1 MIVVDASAVA
11 NALTDD
17 GPIGQICRAELA
29 RDVHWV
35 APEHL
40 IDETFSAIRGRYLGG
55 TIGESRCTDALHA
68 LGSATIELMH
78 TIVLL
83 PRMWELRANVSGYD
97 AAYVATAETLDCP
110 LVTSDARLARVTGL
124 RCAVRLAIPAG

>member
-17 GPIGQICRAELA
+17 GPVGQICRAELA
-29 RDVHWV
+29 RDVHWA
-35 APEHL
+35 APEQL
-40 IDETFSAIRGRYLGG
+40 IVETFSAIRGRYLGSR
-55 TIGESRCTDALHA
+55 ISESRCLDALDA
-68 LGSATIELMH
+68 LASATIERIGTVL
-78 TIVLL
+78 LL

-124 RCAVRLAIPAG
+124 RCAVRLAIPAR

>member
-1 MIVVDASAVA
+1 VIVVDASAVA

-17 GPIGQICRAELA
+17 GPVGQICRAELA
-29 RDVHWV
+29 RDVHWA

-40 IDETFSAIRGRYLGG
+40 IVETFSAIRGRHLGG
-55 TIGESRCTDALHA
+55 KIGESRCTDALQA
-68 LGSATIELMH
+68 LGSATIELMR

-97 AAYVATAETLDCP
+97 AAYVAAAETLDCP
-110 LVTSDARLARVTGL
+110 LITSDVRLARVTGL
-124 RCAVRLAIPAG
+124 RCAVRLAIPSG